1 MLLTLVI
8 LRLALSAIFGVA
20 AVTKFLDRK
29 GAREAVKNFGAPG
42 RFAPAIAVLLPLT
55 ELAVAF
61 GLLFSSTVSYSALA
75 ALLLLVLF
83 VIAIGYNLKQGRT
96 HDCHCFGQLYSR
108 PLGWPTLARNVAFAV
123 GACFILWQQPSRRD
137 GSLWNVL
144 QNLSGGQWLILFA
157 LLIGAAGSL
166 FYAYQ
171 RNQKESV
178 NPSHG
183 SRGLPVG
190 TIAPEFELTAYEGGN
205 SSLSSLLDQGKPL
218 MLVFVS
224 PLCGPC
230 VVFFQEIG
238 KWQREYGARL
248 TIAIISKGTIKE
260 NFVNVARNGLRTI
273 LLQDEQE
280 VAQAFG
286 SNVTPSAVVVSSE
299 RRIVSEVVAGADEIT
314 KLLHTT
320 LGDTQSSS
328 ASAQP
333 LTEEAL
339 LVQ

>member
-29 GAREAVKNFGAPG
+29 GARAAVKNFGAPD
-42 RFAPAIAVLLPLT
+42 RFAAALAVLLPLT
-55 ELAVAF
+55 ELAIAI
-61 GLLFSSTVSYSALA
+61 GLLFSSTVWYSAVA
-75 ALLLLVLF
+75 ALILLVLF
-83 VIAIGYNLKQGRT
+83 VIAISYNLKQGRT

-108 PLGWPTLARNVAFAV
+108 PLGWPTLARNVVFAL
-123 GACFILWQQPSRRD
+123 GAGLILWQQPLHPDDSFL
-137 GSLWNVL
+137 SLL
-144 QNLSGGQWLILFA
+144 QNLSAGQWLILFA
-157 LLIGAAGSL
+157 LAIGAAGFL
-166 FYAYQ
+166 FYAYK
-171 RNQKESV
+171 RNQKEAV

-183 SRGLPVG
+183 SKGLPVG
-190 TIAPEFELTAYEGGN
+190 TLAPVFELRDYEGGN
-205 SSLSSLLDQGKPL
+205 SSLSSLLDHGRPL

-238 KWQREYGARL
+238 KWQREYSSQL

-286 SNVTPSAVVVSSE
+286 SNVTPTAVVVSLE
-299 RRIVSEVVAGADEIT
+299 RRIVSEVTAGAEEIT

-320 LGDTQSSS
+320 LGNPQASSTS
-328 ASAQP
+328 PQP
-333 LTEEAL
+333 LAEEAL